1 MMPNYLSAS
10 HVCVDYDDDLNDY
23 LGMGPNLER
32 RLCATRKLLVCT
44 LSLSLRGPGIE
55 SGKSRSLFPLSC
67 LRTNNIVGREGEG
80 GEGDGES
87 C

>member
-1 MMPNYLSAS
+1 M
-10 HVCVDYDDDLNDY
+10 
-23 LGMGPNLER
+23 
-32 RLCATRKLLVCT
+32 CT

>member
-1 MMPNYLSAS
+1 MTRYGSESGAEALRNQETP
-10 HVCVDYDDDLNDY
+10 CVH
-23 LGMGPNLER
+23 
-32 RLCATRKLLVCT
+32 
-44 LSLSLRGPGIE
+44 SLSLRGPGIE

>member
-1 MMPNYLSAS
+1 MY
-10 HVCVDYDDDLNDY
+10 
-23 LGMGPNLER
+23 
-32 RLCATRKLLVCT
+32 T